1 MVTCNMQL
9 FRGRMAF
16 PVPLLL
22 LVVSLVLAMPARSQ
36 DSAAARAA
44 LAEKIVNNQADR
56 TEQTALEVAM
66 AENTSRYV
74 FKRLRS
80 DPKWGPENPTWKKMY
95 PEFSAEFIGLSK
107 SLVPPLEDRLKTT
120 LATAMTAEELAEVD
134 TLLRD
139 PRYVETVQLLRK
151 HGIDNTF
158 ALRVVGV
165 SRTPLLYSLAER
177 AAVKGK
183 IEELNQSDS
192 ELAALKPKLDATMA
206 GFKTPTA
213 VKYQQLVANV
223 MLESFRTINA
233 DASARQK
240 MDAFV
245 AQWRARIGQD

>member
-16 PVPLLL
+16 LPLLVL
-22 LVVSLVLAMPARSQ
+22 SLTLAMPARSQ
-36 DSAAARAA
+36 DSAVAREA
-44 LAEKIVNNQADR
+44 LAEKIVSNQADR
-56 TEQTALEVAM
+56 TEQTALEAAF

-74 FKRLRS
+74 FKRLRT
-80 DPKWGPENPTWKKMY
+80 DPKWGPEHPNWKKLY
-95 PEFSAEFIGLSK
+95 PEFSAAFISLSK
-107 SLVPPLEDRLKTT
+107 GLVPELNSRLKTALVSSLT
-120 LATAMTAEELAEVD
+120 EKELAEVD
-134 TLLRD
+134 ALLND
-139 PRYVETVQLLRK
+139 AKYVETVQLLRK

-165 SRTPLLYSLAER
+165 SRTPLLYSQAER
-177 AAVKGK
+177 AAVKEK
-183 IEELNQSDS
+183 IEELSKADS

-223 MLESFRTINA
+223 MLDSFRKINA
-233 DASARQK
+233 DEATRQK

-245 AQWRARIGQD
+245 ADWRTRVGQD